1 MKFKMLILSSM
12 LFIAFLATMALCADW
27 AHQDTQTADQLL
39 DGGEVV
45 ILTPPPGQAATPALQ
60 RKANANK
67 TSMDW
72 TVPSTLTGGGDS
84 AKSSRDQA
92 EASTADTTAD
102 TTSASQSTT
111 STEEATPPVTTEL
124 PPSRTTTTQPTAA
137 SLAGSWSFT
146 LNDTVQRDLALTLFQ
161 KGSDLFGA
169 GKIREGNNTLDTTVS
184 GAALVNGTV
193 ELDITTVS
201 PITLYKLNLNLNGDM
216 ATGEYQASSAS
227 GESWKGSVE
236 GQKTA

>member
-1 MKFKMLILSSM
+1 MRFKMLILSSM
-12 LFIAFLATMALCADW
+12 LFIAFVAITAHCADW
-27 AHQDTQTADQLL
+27 TNQQTQTADQLL
-39 DGGEVV
+39 DGGEVAV
-45 ILTPPPGQAATPALQ
+45 LTPPPGMAATPALQ

-72 TVPSTLTGGGDS
+72 TVPNTLSGGGNS

-92 EASTADTTAD
+92 EASTADTAAD
-102 TTSASQSTT
+102 TTSALQDTT
-111 STEEATPPVTTEL
+111 SAEEATPPVTTEL
-124 PPSRTTTTQPTAA
+124 PPSQTTSQPAAA

-146 LNDTVQRDLALTLFQ
+146 LNDSVQRDLALTLFQ

-169 GKIREGNNTLDTTVS
+169 GKIREGNNTLDVTVS
-184 GAALVNGTV
+184 GSSQKNETA

-201 PITLYKLNLNLNGDM
+201 TITLYKLNLNLNGDT
-216 ATGEYQASSAS
+216 ATGDYQASSAS
-227 GESWKGSVE
+227 GDSWKGSAE

>member
-1 MKFKMLILSSM
+1 MRFKTLILSSM
-12 LFIAFLATMALCADW
+12 LFIAFLAVTALCADW

-45 ILTPPPGQAATPALQ
+45 TLTPPPGQAATPQLSRDAQ
-60 RKANANK
+60 KNK
-67 TSMDW
+67 SSMDW
-72 TVPSTLTGGGDS
+72 TVPSTLSAGANS
-84 AKSSRDQA
+84 AKASRDQA
-92 EASTADTTAD
+92 EASTADFIED
-102 TTSASQSTT
+102 TTSATQDTT
-111 STEEATPPVTTEL
+111 TGEEATLPVTTEL
-124 PPSRTTTTQPTAA
+124 PPSLTTSQPAVA
-137 SLAGSWSFT
+137 SLAGSWAFT
-146 LNDTVQRDLALTLFQ
+146 LNDSVQRDLALTLFQ
-161 KGSDLFGA
+161 NGSDLFGP

-184 GAALVNGTV
+184 GAVLTNGTV

-201 PITLYKLNLNLNGDM
+201 PITLYKLILNLNGDM

>member
-1 MKFKMLILSSM
+1 MLILSSI
-12 LFIAFLATMALCADW
+12 LFIAFLATTALCADW

-39 DGGEVV
+39 NGGEVV
-45 ILTPPPGQAATPALQ
+45 VLTPPPGQAATPALQ

-67 TSMDW
+67 TTINW
-72 TVPSTLTGGGDS
+72 TVPSTLTGGGNS

-92 EASTADTTAD
+92 EASTADTIAD
-102 TTSASQSTT
+102 TTSAVQDTT

-124 PPSRTTTTQPTAA
+124 PPSQITTTQPTAA

-146 LNDTVQRDLALTLFQ
+146 LNNTVQRDLALTIFQ
-161 KGSDLFGA
+161 TESVLFGA

-184 GAALVNGTV
+184 GAILVNGTV

-216 ATGEYQASSAS
+216 ATGDYQASSAS
-227 GESWKGSVE
+227 GESWKGRAE

>member
-12 LFIAFLATMALCADW
+12 LFIAFLAITALCADW
-27 AHQDTQTADQLL
+27 TNQQTQTADQLL

-45 ILTPPPGQAATPALQ
+45 VLTTPPGIAATPALQ
-60 RKANANK
+60 RKLNANK

-72 TVPSTLTGGGDS
+72 TVPSTLTGGGNS

-92 EASTADTTAD
+92 EASTADTAAD
-102 TTSASQSTT
+102 TTSAAQENT
-111 STEEATPPVTTEL
+111 SSKDATPPVTTEL
-124 PPSRTTTTQPTAA
+124 PPSQTTSQPTAA

-146 LNDTVQRDLALTLFQ
+146 LNDSVQRDLALTLFQ

-169 GKIREGNNTLDTTVS
+169 GKIREGNNTLDVTVS
-184 GAALVNGTV
+184 GSVQKNETA

-201 PITLYKLNLNLNGDM
+201 PIALYKLNLNLNGDM

-236 GQKTA
+236 GQKMA

>member
-39 DGGEVV
+39 DGGETA
-45 ILTPPPGQAATPALQ
+45 IITPPPGQAATPALQ

-72 TVPSTLTGGGDS
+72 TVPSTLTGGGSS

-92 EASTADTTAD
+92 EASTADTVAD
-102 TTSASQSTT
+102 TTSALQDTT

-124 PPSRTTTTQPTAA
+124 PPSQTTSQPAAA

-146 LNDTVQRDLALTLFQ
+146 LNDSVQRDLALTLFQ
-161 KGSDLFGA
+161 NGSVLFGA
-169 GKIREGNNTLDTTVS
+169 GKIREGNNTLDVTVS
-184 GAALVNGTV
+184 GSIQTNGTV

>member
-1 MKFKMLILSSM
+1 MRFKMLILSSM
-12 LFIAFLATMALCADW
+12 LFIAFVAITALCANWNDP
-27 AHQDTQTADQLL
+27 TQTADQLL

-45 ILTPPPGQAATPALQ
+45 VLTPPPGMAATPALQ
-60 RKANANK
+60 RKLNANK

-72 TVPSTLTGGGDS
+72 TVPSTLTGGGNS

-102 TTSASQSTT
+102 TTSATQDTT

-124 PPSRTTTTQPTAA
+124 PPSQPTAA

-146 LNDTVQRDLALTLFQ
+146 LNDSVQRDLALTIFQ

-169 GKIREGNNTLDTTVS
+169 GKIREGNNTLDVTVS
-184 GAALVNGTV
+184 GSVQKNETA

>member
-1 MKFKMLILSSM
+1 M
-12 LFIAFLATMALCADW
+12 LFIAFVAITAHCADW
-27 AHQDTQTADQLL
+27 ANQQTQTADQLL
-39 DGGEVV
+39 DGGEVAV
-45 ILTPPPGQAATPALQ
+45 LTPPPGMAATPALQ

-72 TVPSTLTGGGDS
+72 TVPSTLSGGGNS

-92 EASTADTTAD
+92 EASTADTAAD
-102 TTSASQSTT
+102 TTSAAQSTT

-124 PPSRTTTTQPTAA
+124 PPSQTTSQPASA

-146 LNDTVQRDLALTLFQ
+146 LNDSVQRDLALTIFQ

-169 GKIREGNNTLDTTVS
+169 GKIREGNNTLDVTVS
-184 GAALVNGTV
+184 GSVQKNETA

>member
-12 LFIAFLATMALCADW
+12 LFTAFLAITTLCADW
-27 AHQDTQTADQLL
+27 TNQQTQTADQLL

-45 ILTPPPGQAATPALQ
+45 VLTTPPGIAATPALQ
-60 RKANANK
+60 RKLNANK

-72 TVPSTLTGGGDS
+72 TVPSTLTGGGNS

-92 EASTADTTAD
+92 EASTADTAAD
-102 TTSASQSTT
+102 TTSAAQENT
-111 STEEATPPVTTEL
+111 SSKDATPPVTTEL
-124 PPSRTTTTQPTAA
+124 PPSQTTSQPTAA

-146 LNDTVQRDLALTLFQ
+146 LNDSVQRDLALTLFQ

-169 GKIREGNNTLDTTVS
+169 GKIREGNNTLDVTVS
-184 GAALVNGTV
+184 GSVQKNETV

-201 PITLYKLNLNLNGDM
+201 PIILYKLNLNLNGDM

>member
-1 MKFKMLILSSM
+1 MRFKMLILSSM
-12 LFIAFLATMALCADW
+12 LFIAFVAITAYCANWD
-27 AHQDTQTADQLL
+27 DPTQTADQLL

-45 ILTPPPGQAATPALQ
+45 VITPPAGMAATPALQ

-72 TVPSTLTGGGDS
+72 TLPSTLSGSGNS

-102 TTSASQSTT
+102 TTSAAQDTT

-124 PPSRTTTTQPTAA
+124 PPSQTTSQPASA

-146 LNDTVQRDLALTLFQ
+146 LNDSVQRDLALTLFQ

-169 GKIREGNNTLDTTVS
+169 GKIREGNNTLDVTAS
-184 GAALVNGTV
+184 GSSQKNETA

-201 PITLYKLNLNLNGDM
+201 TITLYKLNLNLNGDM

>member
-1 MKFKMLILSSM
+1 MRFKMLILSSM
-12 LFIAFLATMALCADW
+12 LFIAFLAITAHCADW
-27 AHQDTQTADQLL
+27 ANQQTQTADQLL

-45 ILTPPPGQAATPALQ
+45 VLTPPPGMAATPALQ
-60 RKANANK
+60 RKLNANK

-72 TVPSTLTGGGDS
+72 TVPSTLTGGGNS

-102 TTSASQSTT
+102 TTSATQDTT

-124 PPSRTTTTQPTAA
+124 PPSQTTTSQPTAA

-146 LNDTVQRDLALTLFQ
+146 LNDSVQRDLALTLFQ
-161 KGSDLFGA
+161 KGSDLFGG
-169 GKIREGNNTLDTTVS
+169 GKIREGNNTLDVTVS
-184 GAALVNGTV
+184 GSSQKNETA

-201 PITLYKLNLNLNGDM
+201 TITLYKLNLNLNGDM
-216 ATGEYQASSAS
+216 AIGDYQASSAS

>member
-12 LFIAFLATMALCADW
+12 LFIAFLAVTAFCADW

-39 DGGEVV
+39 SGGETA
-45 ILTPPPGQAATPALQ
+45 IITPPAGQAATPKLSREAQ
-60 RKANANK
+60 KNK
-67 TSMDW
+67 SSMDW
-72 TVPSTLTGGGDS
+72 TVPSTLSGGGNS

-92 EASTADTTAD
+92 EASTADTAAD
-102 TTSASQSTT
+102 TTSAAQDNT
-111 STEEATPPVTTEL
+111 SSKDATPPVTTEL
-124 PPSRTTTTQPTAA
+124 PPSQTTSQPAAA

-146 LNDTVQRDLALTLFQ
+146 LNDSVQRDLALTLFQ

-169 GKIREGNNTLDTTVS
+169 GKIREGNNTLDVTVS
-184 GAALVNGTV
+184 GSVLKNETA

-201 PITLYKLNLNLNGDM
+201 TITLYKLNLNLNGDT
-216 ATGEYQASSAS
+216 AKGDYQATSAS
-227 GESWKGSVE
+227 GESWKGSAE

>member
-12 LFIAFLATMALCADW
+12 LFIAFLATTALCADW
-27 AHQDTQTADQLL
+27 ANQQTQTADQLL

-45 ILTPPPGQAATPALQ
+45 VLTPPPGQAATPALQ
-60 RKANANK
+60 RKANENK

-72 TVPSTLTGGGDS
+72 TVPSTLTGGGNS

-92 EASTADTTAD
+92 EATTADIAAD
-102 TTSASQSTT
+102 TTSATQDTT
-111 STEEATPPVTTEL
+111 STEEATTPVTTEL
-124 PPSRTTTTQPTAA
+124 PPSQTTSQPAA
-137 SLAGSWSFT
+137 LSLAGSWSFT
-146 LNDTVQRDLALTLFQ
+146 LNDSVQRDLALTLFQ
-161 KGSDLFGA
+161 NGSVLFGA
-169 GKIREGNNTLDTTVS
+169 GKIREGNNTLDTMVS
-184 GAALVNGTV
+184 GAVLVNGTV

-201 PITLYKLNLNLNGDM
+201 PITLYKLYLNLNGDM
-216 ATGEYQASSAS
+216 AAGDYQASSAS

>member
-12 LFIAFLATMALCADW
+12 LFTAFLAITTLCADW
-27 AHQDTQTADQLL
+27 TNQQTQTADQLL

-45 ILTPPPGQAATPALQ
+45 VLTTPPGIAATPALQ
-60 RKANANK
+60 RKLNANK

-72 TVPSTLTGGGDS
+72 TVPSTLTGGGNS

-92 EASTADTTAD
+92 EASTADAAAD
-102 TTSASQSTT
+102 TTSVAHDNT
-111 STEEATPPVTTEL
+111 SSKEATPPVTTEL
-124 PPSRTTTTQPTAA
+124 PPSQTTSQPTAA

-146 LNDTVQRDLALTLFQ
+146 LNDSVQRDLALTLFQ

-169 GKIREGNNTLDTTVS
+169 GKIREGNNTLDVTVS
-184 GAALVNGTV
+184 GSVQKNETV

-201 PITLYKLNLNLNGDM
+201 PIILYKLNLNLNGDM

>member
-1 MKFKMLILSSM
+1 MRFKMLILSSM
-12 LFIAFLATMALCADW
+12 LFIAFVAITAYCANWD
-27 AHQDTQTADQLL
+27 DPTQTADQLL

-45 ILTPPPGQAATPALQ
+45 VITPPAGMAATPALQ

-72 TVPSTLTGGGDS
+72 TVPNTLSGGGNS

-92 EASTADTTAD
+92 EASTADTAAD
-102 TTSASQSTT
+102 TTSAAQNTT
-111 STEEATPPVTTEL
+111 SSEEATPPVTTEL
-124 PPSRTTTTQPTAA
+124 PPSQTTSQPAA
-137 SLAGSWSFT
+137 LSLAGSWSFT
-146 LNDTVQRDLALTLFQ
+146 LNDSVQRDLALTLFQ

-169 GKIREGNNTLDTTVS
+169 GKIREGNNTLDVTVS
-184 GAALVNGTV
+184 GSSQKNETA

-201 PITLYKLNLNLNGDM
+201 TITLYKLNLNLNGDT
-216 ATGEYQASSAS
+216 ATGDYQASSAS
-227 GESWKGSVE
+227 GDSWKGSAE

>member
-12 LFIAFLATMALCADW
+12 LFTAFLAITTLCADW
-27 AHQDTQTADQLL
+27 TNQQTQTADQLL

-45 ILTPPPGQAATPALQ
+45 VLTPPPGIAATPALQ
-60 RKANANK
+60 RKLNANK

-72 TVPSTLTGGGDS
+72 TVPSTLTGGGNS

-92 EASTADTTAD
+92 EASTADTAAD
-102 TTSASQSTT
+102 TTSVAQDNT
-111 STEEATPPVTTEL
+111 SSKEATPPVTTEL
-124 PPSRTTTTQPTAA
+124 PPSQTTSQPAA
-137 SLAGSWSFT
+137 LSLAGSWSFT
-146 LNDTVQRDLALTLFQ
+146 LNDSVQRDLALTLFQ

-169 GKIREGNNTLDTTVS
+169 GKIREGNNTLDVTVS
-184 GAALVNGTV
+184 GSAPTNETA

-201 PITLYKLNLNLNGDM
+201 TITLYKLNLNLNGDM
-216 ATGEYQASSAS
+216 AKGDYQASSAS
-227 GESWKGSVE
+227 GDSWKGSAE

>member
-12 LFIAFLATMALCADW
+12 LFIAFLAVTAFCADW

-39 DGGEVV
+39 SGGETA
-45 ILTPPPGQAATPALQ
+45 IITPPAGQAATPKLSRDAQ
-60 RKANANK
+60 KNK
-67 TSMDW
+67 SSQNWSM
-72 TVPSTLTGGGDS
+72 PSTLIGGGNS
-84 AKSSRDQA
+84 AKASRDQA
-92 EASTADTTAD
+92 ETTIADTTAD
-102 TTSASQSTT
+102 TTSATQDTT

-124 PPSRTTTTQPTAA
+124 PPSQTTTSQPTAA

-146 LNDTVQRDLALTLFQ
+146 LNDSVQRDLALTLFQ

-169 GKIREGNNTLDTTVS
+169 GKIREGNNTLDLTVS
-184 GAALVNGTV
+184 GSVQKNETA